1 VIVGRVE
8 DDSRLVEQDASHA
21 SLLAPAEPSPRTR
34 SLLPSLSA
42 SARRASPT
50 SARSSTA
57 RSSGRQQPVPTK
69 LKSRRTASIEQQRG
83 KARRGKGD
91 SDSGGIELWMPRVE
105 PAEVWMRE
113 REARDSAESDV
124 EQDHSVGVPQG
135 ANLPANLPS
144 NLPAN
149 LPSNLRERERQR
161 CTGSTR
167 MYEVAQLRAK
177 QAAMLRVSAL
187 AAAML
192 TERDAGHGSEVGP
205 GQRHGSEVGP
215 GQQEGAS
222 STRPQSGRPK
232 LDSMPAGDAP
242 AAKRGEAT
250 PHTQV
255 IVSARRVTISPLCL
269 TPSRASE
276 RLAGAPAASE
286 MDEEQASQAASRAK
300 VRVAAEA
307 LLHRMELALNGVRLA
322 QMKEGEELLTKWR
335 GRPPRL
341 PPDAVL

>member
-1 VIVGRVE
+1 
-8 DDSRLVEQDASHA
+8 
-21 SLLAPAEPSPRTR
+21 
-34 SLLPSLSA
+34 
-42 SARRASPT
+42 
-50 SARSSTA
+50 
-57 RSSGRQQPVPTK
+57 
-69 LKSRRTASIEQQRG
+69 
-83 KARRGKGD
+83 
-91 SDSGGIELWMPRVE
+91 
-105 PAEVWMRE
+105 
-113 REARDSAESDV
+113 
-124 EQDHSVGVPQG
+124 
-135 ANLPANLPS
+135 
-144 NLPAN
+144 
-149 LPSNLRERERQR
+149 
-161 CTGSTR
+161 

-192 TERDAGHGSEVGP
+192 TERDAGHGSEVGPGQRHGSEVGP